1 MSGWQVRGIVKGL
14 HDCAAVLVSEQAL
27 ARLCPEAAQDAA
39 APTGS
44 ASFGRYCWFRHA
56 DRAPVV
62 LRVLPAGA
70 LTSSA
75 GAGEGNDES
84 NSCYLSEVAA
94 VSLHLGAGTTHDP
107 AAFGSITRTGGWVAR
122 SDLGRADCVHATV
135 TLLQDGYNEGGMRWE
150 RCALDAGGI
159 EEGGLRTDHCGREEG
174 GGLNLQDLG
183 LVSARLLPI
192 VRAHLVAQVCKC
204 ARDGG
209 ARGIGCGL
217 VSGCM
222 R

>member
-1 MSGWQVRGIVKGL
+1 MRGIVKGL

-70 LTSSA
+70 FTSSA

-135 TLLQDGYNEGGMRWE
+135 TLLQEGYNVSGMRWE
-150 RCALDAGGI
+150 RSASVAGGI

-192 VRAHLVAQVCKC
+192 VRAHLVAQVCK
-204 ARDGG
+204 
-209 ARGIGCGL
+209 
-217 VSGCM
+217 
-222 R
+222 